1 MLLSCT
7 ALQVVYPATSCG
19 ALPDSFS
26 PSDREA
32 HAGAMRQATAL
43 LRWADKFGAAE
54 LMQRAKQF
62 LCKRVRL
69 MITVWPLHAGS
80 LDKQRHW

>member
-1 MLLSCT
+1 MLLSCVV
-7 ALQVVYPATSCG
+7 LQVVYPATSCA

-32 HAGAMRQATAL
+32 HAGASLQATAL

-69 MITVWPLHAGS
+69 MISVRPLHANIV
-80 LDKQRHW
+80 DEQWH